1 MRESRQFVAELVVE
15 QRELRHHHREH
26 EDQER
31 ADQREQ
37 HAGIDERADE
47 LFAQGER
54 DLLEAYVAIQH
65 FGQVAGALAGQQRGG
80 VHERKTA
87 LRFEGG
93 GKRLAGFDARGNVFQ
108 LAGEGGI
115 FLDFAE
121 HLQRAE
127 DGQAGAN
134 EGEELRIEDE
144 EGLELD
150 LAAAAADGAAGADR
164 KDVIARVGE
173 AGLQLVGRGRGL
185 HLLLYAAAFIG
196 QLDDELCHGRSRRF
210 RASAAGKLLKSCSCL
225 RLTVLTQK
233 NRRSERGQALVRA
246 CILISFCAFEAKGFG

>member
-1 MRESRQFVAELVVE
+1 MRSAQTSVSSTR
-15 QRELRHHHREH
+15 
-26 EDQER
+26 
-31 ADQREQ
+31 
-37 HAGIDERADE
+37 GIDERANQ
-47 LFAQGER
+47 LLAQGER
-54 DLLEAYVAIQH
+54 DLLEADIAIQN

-80 VHERKTA
+80 VHERKAA
-87 LRFEGG
+87 LRLEGG
-93 GKRLAGFDARGNVFQ
+93 GKRLAGFDARSNVFQ

-164 KDVIARVGE
+164 KDVVARVDE
-173 AGLQLVGRGRGL
+173 AGPQLFGRGRGL
-185 HLLLYAAAFIG
+185 HLLLHAAALIG
-196 QLDDELCHGRSRRF
+196 QFDDELCHGSFSPVPRF
-210 RASAAGKLLKSCSCL
+210 RGRKALKELLLLKVNSLDS
-225 RLTVLTQK
+225 RK
-233 NRRSERGQALVRA
+233 
-246 CILISFCAFEAKGFG
+246 